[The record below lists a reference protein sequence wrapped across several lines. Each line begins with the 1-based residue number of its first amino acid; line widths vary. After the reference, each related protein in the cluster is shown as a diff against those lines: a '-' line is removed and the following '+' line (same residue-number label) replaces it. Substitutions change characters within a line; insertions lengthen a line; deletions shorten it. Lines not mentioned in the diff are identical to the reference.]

1 MADQETQLKPIRP
14 SSLDQHPS
22 DSSNQIPLT
31 PSRLRNRTTT
41 NDSATSEHSNPKETP
56 SNLTVVTPAPQPLP
70 TKKAKT
76 GGRKSTKA
84 SAANSNGARRSSLN
98 SKKEKRERKAAE
110 QVLQTTELD
119 PSSPTFQHL
128 NPSSAKPV
136 SNNDGDAP
144 IEENAD
150 QEQSGSAVTRCV
162 CCEDDEEANDVIM
175 FQCDKCSVWQH
186 GPCVGLYAEFPGDY
200 FCELCRPD
208 LHITGQYQK
217 SSPSNAAR
225 PKRSPSLTSAPA
237 TATNRR
243 ERVHTDAASLA
254 AFLTDA
260 GVKPEDQVSLGG
272 FALPIFAQ
280 TRRQSN
286 MLVDLTPTPGIN
298 KTPHKA
304 SPYDEKTGKR
314 ASGSERSPSLPQEH
328 LAADRESVTSP
339 GDLPTKEG
347 HKSKRKRQAEELED
361 IKIDMEPQAEEKT
374 KRPRISPS
382 SSVVSPALSF
392 STLGLSR
399 QQASSAA
406 APVTGPTSAKTKRS
420 RKNEETDES
429 TGTVKTKASNPFLN
443 KQSTSNPSYQA
454 TSGSQTTTNQ
464 TTGYQKRG
472 SPTKRTREE
481 SRKSKLTEVRE
492 PTPSESIT
500 GWGLPDH
507 LGYLSYLLPTST
519 PEPICLEGK
528 SLEAPTKV
536 KFPGKRVTIADLKKR
551 SKHIVDYLQKVQI
564 ETCEREK
571 RSELIQKALIGNGNS
586 SSSNSN
592 RRSPEDEEDGKFDGI
607 SRPVVSSKTLE
618 LMDDLSREVY
628 HWQEKYKQ

>member
-1 MADQETQLKPIRP
+1 MTDQETQVKPIRP
-14 SSLDQHPS
+14 SSPDQHPS

-31 PSRLRNRTTT
+31 PSRTRTRTTN
-41 NDSATSEHSNPKETP
+41 NDTSTSEHSNPKETP
-56 SNLTVVTPAPQPLP
+56 SNMTVVTSVPQPLP
-70 TKKAKT
+70 TKKTKT
-76 GGRKSTKA
+76 GARKSAKA
-84 SAANSNGARRSSLN
+84 SAANTNGARRSSLN
-98 SKKEKRERKAAE
+98 SKKEKRERKVAE
-110 QVLQTTELD
+110 QVSQTNDVD
-119 PSSPTFQHL
+119 PSSPTFQQL
-128 NPSSAKPV
+128 NPLSARLV
-136 SNNDGDAP
+136 SNNVGDAP
-144 IEENAD
+144 IDENAD

-217 SSPSNAAR
+217 SSPSNVGR

-243 ERVHTDAASLA
+243 ERVNTDAASLA

-286 MLVDLTPTPGIN
+286 MLVDLTPTPGNN

-304 SPYDEKTGKR
+304 TPYDEKTTKR
-314 ASGSERSPSLPQEH
+314 ASGSERSPSLPQEL
-328 LAADRESVTSP
+328 LAADYESATGP
-339 GDLPTKEG
+339 GDLPTKEV
-347 HKSKRKRQAEELED
+347 HKPKRKRQVEDVED
-361 IKIDMEPQAEEKT
+361 IKVDTEPQAEEKP

-382 SSVVSPALSF
+382 SSVVSPALSI

-406 APVTGPTSAKTKRS
+406 TPMTGATSAKTKRS

-429 TGTVKTKASNPFLN
+429 TGTVKTKASNPFAN
-443 KQSTSNPSYQA
+443 KQSTSNPFYQP
-454 TSGSQTTTNQ
+454 TSGSQTATNH
-464 TTGYQKRG
+464 TAGTQKRG

-519 PEPICLEGK
+519 PEPISVEGK

-571 RSELIQKALIGNGNS
+571 RSELIQKALMNGS
-586 SSSNSN
+586 KSQ
-592 RRSPEDEEDGKFDGI
+592 EDEDDGKFEGI

>member
-1 MADQETQLKPIRP
+1 MDDQEIQLKPISPP
-14 SSLDQHPS
+14 SPDQKPS

-31 PSRLRNRTTT
+31 PNRHRTRTKT
-41 NDSATSEHSNPKETP
+41 NDTSTSEQSNPKETS
-56 SNLTVVTPAPQPLP
+56 SNLTILTSAPQPVT
-70 TKKAKT
+70 TKKTKT
-76 GGRKSTKA
+76 GARKSTKA
-84 SAANSNGARRSSLN
+84 SATNTNGARRSSLN
-98 SKKEKRERKAAE
+98 MKKEKRERRALE
-110 QVLQTTELD
+110 RNHELD
-119 PSSPTFQHL
+119 PSSPTFQQS
-128 NPSSAKPV
+128 NPLSAKLV
-136 SNNDGDAP
+136 SNNDGDP
-144 IEENAD
+144 HIDENVD
-150 QEQSGSAVTRCV
+150 QEQSGSAVTRCI

-208 LHITGQYQK
+208 LHTYRK
-217 SSPSNAAR
+217 SSPSHVGR

-237 TATNRR
+237 TATHRR
-243 ERVHTDAASLA
+243 ERVNTDAASLA

-286 MLVDLTPTPGIN
+286 YAPST
-298 KTPHKA
+298 
-304 SPYDEKTGKR
+304 YDEKSGKR
-314 ASGSERSPSLPQEH
+314 ASGSERSPSLPQENSII
-328 LAADRESVTSP
+328 DRESVTSP
-339 GDLPTKEG
+339 GETSTKEVY
-347 HKSKRKRQAEELED
+347 KSKRKRQVEELED
-361 IKIDMEPQAEEKT
+361 IKIDNKP

-382 SSVVSPALSF
+382 SSVVSPALSI

-399 QQASSAA
+399 QQAASAA
-406 APVTGPTSAKTKRS
+406 TLMTGTSSGKTKRS
-420 RKNEETDES
+420 RKNDETDEPS
-429 TGTVKTKASNPFLN
+429 KFIRPHPERTKTKTSNPFSN
-443 KQSTSNPSYQA
+443 KQSTS
-454 TSGSQTTTNQ
+454 GSQPTTNH
-464 TTGYQKRG
+464 TTGTQKRG

-481 SRKSKLTEVRE
+481 SRKSKLAEIRE
-492 PTPSESIT
+492 PTPSESMS

-571 RSELIQKALIGNGNS
+571 RSELIQKSLSMNDHHDRNHT
-586 SSSNSN
+586 NQ
-592 RRSPEDEEDGKFDGI
+592 DEEVNLVGEV